1 MSGLQDVSA
10 RGVYQQDDFEVI
22 ERKGIG
28 HPDTLSDELAVRL
41 SRRYSRYTLDN
52 YDAILHHNFDKVGL
66 LGGKSSVELGNG
78 ELMSPIRVL
87 LNGRASDQFGIEDI
101 PVRGILVETAEKFLS
116 ERLPI
121 DPEIDL
127 DIRYNVSTASSPG
140 GVDEE
145 FERDNPRDHWFKPR
159 DLDDLPERHNLVS
172 NDTSHGT
179 GYAPLTPTEQF
190 VRDLEEFLTEA
201 YRDRND
207 WIGTDV
213 KLMATRKG
221 DVVRLTGAIP
231 HIADETPDVESYK
244 AHLDDIEREIHDFA
258 AESIPNLELDLHTNT
273 RTNYET
279 GQMYLTAIGSAIESG
294 DEGLVGR
301 GNRTNG
307 LITPTKPMSIEGQC
321 GKNPVYHVGMLYNI
335 AARRVAKS
343 VHEITGSYVET
354 HLVSQS
360 GRQLTD
366 PWQTY
371 VDVYADDF
379 DREAVDDAIAA
390 ELAAIPEITDDWL
403 EGNVRLY

>member
-1 MSGLQDVSA
+1 MTERFDVVS
-10 RGVYQQDDFEVI
+10 RGSYRKDFEVI

-28 HPDTLSDELAVRL
+28 HPDTMSDELAVRL
-41 SRRYSRYTLDN
+41 SRRYSKYTREN

-66 LGGKSSVELGNG
+66 LGGMSSVSLGNG
-78 ELMSPIRVL
+78 ELTAPIRVL
-87 LNGRASDQFGIEDI
+87 LNGRASDRFGNESIPLREILIETTQ
-101 PVRGILVETAEKFLS
+101 EFLG

-121 DPEIDL
+121 DPISDL

-140 GVDEE
+140 GVKDEFDEE
-145 FERDNPRDHWFKPR
+145 NPRDYWFKPR
-159 DLDDLPERHNLVS
+159 DLDDLPERKELVS

-179 GYAPLTPTEQF
+179 GYAPLSPTEQF
-190 VRDLEEFLTEA
+190 VRDLEEFLTGE
-201 YRDRND
+201 YRDNND

-213 KLMATRKG
+213 KLMATQDG
-221 DVVRLTGAIP
+221 DTVNLTGAIP

-244 AHLDDIEREIHDFA
+244 LHLDHIRSVIEEFA
-258 AESIPNLELDLHTNT
+258 AKSIPERELDLHLNT

-307 LITPTKPMSIEGQC
+307 LITPSKPMSIEGQC

-335 AARRVAKS
+335 AARRVSKS
-343 VHEITGSYVET
+343 VHDVTNSYVES

-366 PWQTY
+366 PWI
-371 VDVYADDF
+371 VRVNVYDEGF
-379 DREAVDDAIAA
+379 DREEVEDAIAT
-390 ELAAIPEITDDWL
+390 ELEAIPQITDEWL
-403 EGNVRLY
+403 AGDVRLY

>member
-1 MSGLQDVSA
+1 VTERFDVVS
-10 RGVYQQDDFEVI
+10 RGSYRKDFEVI

-28 HPDTLSDELAVRL
+28 HPDTMSDELAVRL
-41 SRRYSRYTLDN
+41 SRRYSKYTREN

-66 LGGKSSVELGNG
+66 LGGMSSVSLGNG
-78 ELMSPIRVL
+78 ELTAPIRVL
-87 LNGRASDQFGIEDI
+87 LNGRASDRFGNESIPLREILIETTQ
-101 PVRGILVETAEKFLS
+101 EFLG

-121 DPEIDL
+121 DPISDL

-140 GVDEE
+140 GVKDEFDEE
-145 FERDNPRDHWFKPR
+145 NPRDYWFKPR
-159 DLDDLPERHNLVS
+159 DLDDLPERKELVS

-179 GYAPLTPTEQF
+179 GYAPLSPTEQF
-190 VRDLEEFLTEA
+190 VRDLEEFLTGE
-201 YRDRND
+201 YRDNND

-213 KLMATRKG
+213 KLMATQDG
-221 DVVRLTGAIP
+221 DTVNLTGAIP

-244 AHLDDIEREIHDFA
+244 LHLDHIRSVIEEFA
-258 AESIPNLELDLHTNT
+258 AKSIPERELDLHLNT

-307 LITPTKPMSIEGQC
+307 LITPSKPMSIEGQC

-335 AARRVAKS
+335 AARRVSKS
-343 VHEITGSYVET
+343 VHDVTNSYVES

-366 PWQTY
+366 PWI
-371 VDVYADDF
+371 VRVNVYDEGF
-379 DREAVDDAIAA
+379 DREEVEDAIAT
-390 ELAAIPEITDDWL
+390 ELEAIPQITDEWL
-403 EGNVRLY
+403 AGDVRLY